1 MRVGDNAVGKPL
13 VLEEWIHSIGVAEAT
28 FRVLHDPRMKPLFHL
43 YAINRDGF
51 RVTPKE
57 SEPDLSRV
65 SRLINERNRCR
76 QPGEKRWVAMEIDR
90 ESGRTLREL
99 TFC

>member
-1 MRVGDNAVGKPL
+1 MRRADV
-13 VLEEWIHSIGVAEAT
+13 T
-28 FRVLHDPRMKPLFHL
+28 FRAFHDPRMKPLFHL

-65 SRLINERNRCR
+65 SRLINERNRFR
-76 QPGEKRWVAMEIDR
+76 QPGVQRGVCHGGGSRQRPHLE
-90 ESGRTLREL
+90 EL

>member
-1 MRVGDNAVGKPL
+1 
-13 VLEEWIHSIGVAEAT
+13 
-28 FRVLHDPRMKPLFHL
+28 MKPLFHL

>member
-1 MRVGDNAVGKPL
+1 MGGT
-13 VLEEWIHSIGVAEAT
+13 EAT
-28 FRVLHDPRMKPLFHL
+28 FRTFHDPRMKPLFHL
-43 YAINRDGF
+43 YAVNREGY

-57 SEPDLSRV
+57 GEPDLSRV
-65 SRLINERNRCR
+65 SRLVNERNRFR
-76 QPGEKRWVAMEIDR
+76 QPWEQRWVAMEVDR